1 MFSEE
6 ALKSVSDYTILPQN
20 EQRTC
25 KWFKEEGVKSVSD
38 YTILFA
44 NEQTTNDLLMK
55 GVQNVSNYTILATKG
70 AKVRNLFK
78 KGSGFLKGGYVKRFE
93 LHYPA

>member
-1 MFSEE
+1 LFSEE

-38 YTILFA
+38 YTIL
-44 NEQTTNDLLMK
+44 
-55 GVQNVSNYTILATKG
+55 ATKG